1 MQAQSGTLSH
11 GIQKALG
18 EQLRA
23 AYRDTTEERIPS
35 HHLELLQ
42 QIEGNEPDPAGA
54 ETGKIVQY
62 KRPKTA

>member
-11 GIQKALG
+11 GVQKALG

-35 HHLELLQ
+35 HHLALLQ
-42 QIEGNEPDPAGA
+42 QIEGYDRDPPGA